1 MSRVIDLVTLLAY
14 SFAEDSFHQNAENFF
29 NWAEEEKIEL
39 LVIETVISE
48 AEAVYLAGK
57 IPVSSEDW
65 IAFIDDI
72 FSSPIL
78 KRVMLD
84 NVIFREHL
92 DLYRG
97 WEKGQLSYFDSFHG
111 ALAKTRAIPLVTTDK
126 MLLKESSIPTEDL
139 RKY

>member
-14 SFAEDSFHQNAENFF
+14 SFTEDSFHQNAENFF

-39 LVIETVISE
+39 LVIGTVVLE

-72 FSSPIL
+72 LTSPIL
-78 KRVMLD
+78 NRVMLD
-84 NVIFREHL
+84 KAIFREHL
-92 DLYRG
+92 ELYRG
-97 WEKGQLSYFDSFHG
+97 WKKGQFSYFDSFHG
-111 ALAKTRAIPLVTTDK
+111 ALAKVREIPLVTTDK
-126 MLLKESSIPTEDL
+126 VLLKESSIPTEDL
-139 RKY
+139 RKF